1 MIENLSIVAGQARL
15 LSLLRLLLL
24 ALGLG
29 TVSLF
34 ASGQAGEALAAL
46 ERARLLLVAVCALAA
61 VLAMSVS
68 WVRSRW
74 QLALHLVFDV
84 VWIGLLLFWTG
95 GVASP
100 GVVLLFA
107 VVLIGNLVM
116 PGYLRFLLPSLCGM
130 VLSITAAFYLS
141 DRSPFPSSL
150 TAPDLFAPG
159 RVLGNLAVQI
169 AALFLVDVLAGQLA
183 RRLLESRVFAGGV
196 LDQLGEGVLA
206 VDRAG
211 NVAYAN
217 AESARLLGLSSAPLA
232 GVAVER
238 ALAGSGLAH
247 VRDLL
252 GGLRVPA
259 LERHQTPGGRQ
270 LVLRVTELKGR
281 RGQVIGR
288 TLVIA
293 DETRLRLLE
302 DSARRA
308 EALAALGEMAAGIAH
323 EVRNPLTSLR
333 GCAQELAEVAARSG
347 RAEDAQLAQVIV
359 SESDRLARIVGDF
372 LELSRLRP
380 PVRTEVEL
388 EPILREA
395 ILLIETRQDAP
406 TGLVVTTTIAE
417 DLPTVSA
424 DPDQIRQILLNLAVN
439 SMEAM
444 RDRPTRRLHLSAQFA
459 GEDNPLEQNALRVS
473 VTDTGAGIA
482 RDLQERIFTPFWS
495 TKPQGTGLGLSVVS
509 RIVKDHEG
517 VLRIDSE
524 PGVGTEVV
532 VFLPIVTQT
541 RTFKRALGGG

>member
-1 MIENLSIVAGQARL
+1 
-15 LSLLRLLLL
+15 
-24 ALGLG
+24 
-29 TVSLF
+29 
-34 ASGQAGEALAAL
+34 
-46 ERARLLLVAVCALAA
+46 
-61 VLAMSVS
+61 
-68 WVRSRW
+68 
-74 QLALHLVFDV
+74 
-84 VWIGLLLFWTG
+84 
-95 GVASP
+95 
-100 GVVLLFA
+100 
-107 VVLIGNLVM
+107 
-116 PGYLRFLLPSLCGM
+116 
-130 VLSITAAFYLS
+130 
-141 DRSPFPSSL
+141 
-150 TAPDLFAPG
+150 
-159 RVLGNLAVQI
+159 
-169 AALFLVDVLAGQLA
+169 
-183 RRLLESRVFAGGV
+183 
-196 LDQLGEGVLA
+196 
-206 VDRAG
+206 
-211 NVAYAN
+211 
-217 AESARLLGLSSAPLA
+217 
-232 GVAVER
+232 
-238 ALAGSGLAH
+238 
-247 VRDLL
+247 
-252 GGLRVPA
+252 
-259 LERHQTPGGRQ
+259 
-270 LVLRVTELKGR
+270 
-281 RGQVIGR
+281 
-288 TLVIA
+288 
-293 DETRLRLLE
+293 
-302 DSARRA
+302 
-308 EALAALGEMAAGIAH
+308 MAAGIAH

-347 RAEDAQLAQVIV
+347 HAEDAQLAQVIV